1 MENMDKELTIQKW
14 VLINQPK
21 IPQMPQNLSAKIV
34 YPSPKV
40 WDFDEKRRHWA
51 SVVRARMNVTRLNEK
66 WSERETWHT

>member
-1 MENMDKELTIQKW
+1 
-14 VLINQPK
+14 
-21 IPQMPQNLSAKIV
+21 MPQNLSAKIV
-34 YPSPKV
+34 CQSPKV